1 MSVGISLEEL
11 LAWNEEVSAWWKAHL
26 EAHPQLLKLP
36 CDIGGT
42 KTVQELVRHIWAVE
56 LRWSQ
61 RLAGLRVTPK
71 EEMPEG
77 PLDTLFALH
86 TQAMEI
92 LRGLMKAGDAGW
104 SEPYALELP
113 HIFEGTR
120 TMSRRKIVLHE
131 LLHGHRHWAQLAT
144 LLRVAG
150 FSSGFGGDLLFS
162 RAIE

>member
-26 EAHPQLLKLP
+26 DAHPQVLELP

-42 KTVQELVRHIWAVE
+42 KSVQELVRHIWAVE

-61 RLAGLRVTPK
+61 RLAGLGVTPK
-71 EEMPEG
+71 EEVPEG
-77 PLDTLFALH
+77 PLDGLFALH

-92 LRGLMKAGDAGW
+92 LRGLIKAGDAGW
-104 SEPYALELP
+104 SESYTLELP
-113 HIFEGTR
+113 NIPPEMR
-120 TMSRRKIVLHE
+120 VLSRRKVALHE

-150 FSSGFGGDLLFS
+150 FSSGFRGDLLFS
-162 RAIE
+162 RVLE